1 MKPAANV
8 ILFVVFQVA
17 INSHLSFSQ
26 SQNWDLQFN
35 FDGYVRQNK
44 DFLMKSCPANI
55 NQNVNQTGKLINR

>member
-26 SQNWDLQFN
+26 SQNSNFQFN
-35 FDGYVRQNK
+35 FDGYVRQNNN
-44 DFLMKSCPANI
+44 FLMKSCPRNDKE
-55 NQNVNQTGKLINR
+55 NEDQTSKLIVR